1 MAITERPLIL
11 NEGKKA
17 TLGNSPQF
25 IRGIELYLVD
35 DINIELTRT
44 GIFVSAVET
53 FSNPAK
59 LVSQRV
65 KREELTYTGL
75 NVTQVDTFYYD
86 PSDGTTVVRQV
97 RDTLTYSGTLL
108 TDARTV
114 EII

>member
-1 MAITERPLIL
+1 MAVTERPLIL

-17 TLGNSPQF
+17 TLGDSPQF

-35 DINIELTRT
+35 DINVEITRT
-44 GIFVSAVET
+44 GIFTTAIET
-53 FSNPAK
+53 FSDPAK
-59 LVSQRV
+59 LVTDRV

-86 PSDGTTVVRQV
+86 PADGTTVVRQV
-97 RDTLTYSGTLL
+97 RDTLTYTGILL
-108 TDARTV
+108 TDTRTV